1 MTLTRPSR
9 WCVAFAALLML
20 GLARQ
25 AGADATLVSFD
36 DLQKKLGSAELRLL
50 DVRPRADYDRGHAPG
65 AVWVDSRA
73 AQALASRPGGLLD
86 RDAWQDWI
94 VPLGIGPKTEI
105 LVFDGARQLD
115 SARLWWLLGYLG
127 VENVGLIDGNFPLWA
142 SAGRPVSS
150 EATTVEPGTFR
161 VAFHADRLA
170 NRDDVAAALMSGSAA
185 IVDARSVGEY
195 TGEKKM
201 SKRGGHIPT
210 ACRLEWS
217 DLVDPDGR
225 FLGKTAIEARLSSL
239 GIKPG
244 EPVITHC
251 QGGGRASVDA
261 FALERLGHPARNFYL
276 GWSEWGNLD
285 ATPVVEGSKSGT
297 KP

>member
-1 MTLTRPSR
+1 MIRR
-9 WCVAFAALLML
+9 YQAAALAAFLLL

-25 AGADATLVSFD
+25 AGADATLATFA
-36 DLQKKLGSAELRLL
+36 DLQKKLGSPELRLL

-65 AVWVDSRA
+65 AVWVDSKSAQVLA
-73 AQALASRPGGLLD
+73 ARPGGLLD
-86 RDAWQDWI
+86 RDAWQAW
-94 VPLGIGPKTEI
+94 VAPLGLGPKTEVF
-105 LVFDGARQLD
+105 VFDGARQLD

-142 SAGRPVSS
+142 SSGRPVSS
-150 EATTVEPGTFR
+150 EATSVEPGTFR
-161 VAFHADRLA
+161 VTFHPDRLA
-170 NRDDVAAALMSGSAA
+170 NREDVAAALKSGSAA

-217 DLVDPDGR
+217 DLVDQDGR
-225 FLGKTAIEARLSSL
+225 FLGKAAVEARLSSL

-261 FALERLGHPARNFYL
+261 FALQRLGHPARNFYL
-276 GWSEWGNLD
+276 GWSDWGNLD
-285 ATPVVEGSKSGT
+285 ATPVVEGSKPGT